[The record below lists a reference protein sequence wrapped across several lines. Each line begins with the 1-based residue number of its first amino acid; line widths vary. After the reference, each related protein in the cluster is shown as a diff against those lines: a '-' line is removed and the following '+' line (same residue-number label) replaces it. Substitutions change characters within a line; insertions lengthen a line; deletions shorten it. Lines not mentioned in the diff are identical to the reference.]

1 MMPVAGMEADAAN
14 NGGDALEAGGAARPA
29 AVSLLRY
36 SPALV
41 LFIVAIAD
49 VGRWADPDLWGH
61 IRFGQLTLTLGH
73 APSRNSWSY
82 SAPGYLWQ
90 IGRASCRERV

>member
-1 MMPVAGMEADAAN
+1 MMPEVGMEVEAAN
-14 NGGDALEAGGAARPA
+14 NGGGALEVSGAARPA

-41 LFIVAIAD
+41 AFIIAVTD

-61 IRFGQLTLTLGH
+61 IRFGQLVAH
-73 APSRNSWSY
+73 ARTCAGAKS
-82 SAPGYLWQ
+82 LVLQ
-90 IGRASCRERV
+90 RARISLARS